1 MYSTVPFSLLTGV
14 FSMLLTGAVVSQ
26 QAVLAAMVRPWMH
39 ETSLK
44 TNLNDAAIQKLNGK
58 SSR

>member
-1 MYSTVPFSLLTGV
+1 MLLTGV
-14 FSMLLTGAVVSQ
+14 GVSQ
-26 QAVLAAMVRPWMH
+26 QSGHAAMVRPWMH

-44 TNLNDAAIQKLNGK
+44 TNLNDAAIQKLDGK

>member
-1 MYSTVPFSLLTGV
+1 
-14 FSMLLTGAVVSQ
+14 MLLTGAVVSQ
-26 QAVLAAMVRPWMH
+26 QAVLVAMVQPWMH